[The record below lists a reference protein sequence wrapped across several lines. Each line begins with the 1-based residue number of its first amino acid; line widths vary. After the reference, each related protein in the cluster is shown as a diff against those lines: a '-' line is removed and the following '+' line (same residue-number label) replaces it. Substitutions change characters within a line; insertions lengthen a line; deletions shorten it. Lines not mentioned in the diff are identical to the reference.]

1 CLGATLELPICPD
14 ADFVCPCTSKTF
26 AQQFESCLD
35 TNCTVR
41 DHLTALNLTT
51 TACGYDVRDKSSIFT
66 WVSGVGAVLS
76 YVATALRLY
85 TRYFISEGG
94 LQLDDWASIATAF
107 SITLEGCAADAHRS
121 VTKYGFGKDIWTL
134 PFETITN
141 GLWVFYIQEH
151 LYVLCT
157 ALAKISLLLFYLRIF
172 PDAGF
177 RKVVWGT
184 LVFTLCF
191 GTSGILVF
199 AFQCTPINYA
209 WHGWDDEHAGSC
221 VNLGVFVLTCA
232 TLNIVLDFWVIVL
245 PIPGILKLQSSVRT
259 KLQIVTMFCTGFFIT
274 GVSIYRAV
282 MLRKFATKNPT
293 WDYFDGGYWS
303 MIEIDVSIICNCMPA
318 IRKLLGHVTP
328 KVFGTTQKASTDGAP
343 RTAGRSARKTRGFH
357 SFGGSAPETESVMQL
372 LDIESRP
379 AVSLRSPREA
389 ELSRQRSQT
398 TS

>member
-1 CLGATLELPICPD
+1 MPVVIAVLFQSASI
-14 ADFVCPCTSKTF
+14 A
-26 AQQFESCLD
+26 
-35 TNCTVR
+35 
-41 DHLTALNLTT
+41 ALNVTA
-51 TACGYDVRDKSSIFT
+51 TACGYEVRDKSSIFS
-66 WVSGVGAVLS
+66 WVSGVGAALC

-94 LQLDDWASIATAF
+94 LQLDDWASVATA
-107 SITLEGCAADAHRS
+107 
-121 VTKYGFGKDIWTL
+121 
-134 PFETITN
+134 
-141 GLWVFYIQEH
+141 EH

-157 ALAKISLLLFYLRIF
+157 TLVKVSLLLFYLRIF

-184 LVFTLCF
+184 LVLTLCF
-191 GTSGILVF
+191 GTGGILVF
-199 AFQCTPINYA
+199 AFQCTPINHA
-209 WHGWDDEHAGSC
+209 WHGWDDGHPGSC
-221 VNLGVFVLTCA
+221 VNLGIFVLTCA

-245 PIPGILKLQSSVRT
+245 PIPGILKLQSSIRT
-259 KLQIVTMFCTGFFIT
+259 KLQIVTMFCTGFFVT

-282 MLRKFATKNPT
+282 MVRKFATKNPT

-328 KVFGTTQKASTDGAP
+328 KLFGSTQEATTEGPS

-379 AVSLRSPREA
+379 AVSLRSPREP
-389 ELSRQRSQT
+389 ERSR
-398 TS
+398 

>member
-1 CLGATLELPICPD
+1 MIAVLFQSVYATTSQTGLELPACATLCLGATLELPICPD
-14 ADFVCPCTSKTF
+14 TDFVCPCTSKTF

-51 TACGYDVRDKSSIFT
+51 TACGYEVRDKSSIFT
-66 WVSGVGAVLS
+66 WVFLAPL
-76 YVATALRLY
+76 TADSFYL
-85 TRYFISEGG
+85 
-94 LQLDDWASIATAF
+94 
-107 SITLEGCAADAHRS
+107 
-121 VTKYGFGKDIWTL
+121 TKYGFGKDIWTL

-259 KLQIVTMFCTGFFIT
+259 KLQIVTMFCTGFLSIT

-328 KVFGTTQKASTDGAP
+328 KVFGTTQKASTDGPP